1 MVAGTPRCTTCFA
14 AVQDGNDRAAQALS
28 DAAQRLA
35 QVGEADGGGHHGF
48 SGAIAATM
56 HYPSCRRDVGS
67 VPEAHEGAVRD
78 PRTADVI

>member
-1 MVAGTPRCTTCFA
+1 MVSGTPRCTTCFA
-14 AVQDGNDRAAQALS
+14 AVQDGNDRAAQALF

-35 QVGEADGGGHHGF
+35 QVGEADCAGHHGF
-48 SGAIAATM
+48 SGAIAAKM

-67 VPEAHEGAVRD
+67 VPEAHEDAVRG